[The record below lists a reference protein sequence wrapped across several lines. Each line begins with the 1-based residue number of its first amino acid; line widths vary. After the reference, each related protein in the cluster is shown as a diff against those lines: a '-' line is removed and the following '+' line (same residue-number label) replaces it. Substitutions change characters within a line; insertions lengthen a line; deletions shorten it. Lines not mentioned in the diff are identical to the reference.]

1 MLNTQRKG
9 IVQSD
14 VKREYRRKTPSIAS
28 KKKSRRKQN
37 GEDATSPASLVTG
50 KRSHLEEDSD
60 VVHVILSQ
68 EYGLGTHYLMR
79 FLLETFYF

>member
-14 VKREYRRKTPSIAS
+14 VKREYRQKPLLLLLRKKAEESG
-28 KKKSRRKQN
+28 N

-60 VVHVILSQ
+60 VGHVVLSQ

>member
-14 VKREYRRKTPSIAS
+14 VKREYWRKTPSIAS

-37 GEDATSPASLVTG
+37 GEDATSPTSLVTG